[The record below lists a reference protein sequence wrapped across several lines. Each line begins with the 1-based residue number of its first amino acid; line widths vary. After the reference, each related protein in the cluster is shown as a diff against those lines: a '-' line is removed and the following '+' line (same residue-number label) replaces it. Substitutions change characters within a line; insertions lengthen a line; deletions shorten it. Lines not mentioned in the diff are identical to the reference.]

1 MENIEKLENWFNIDN
16 LREVVDLDLESLKG
30 WKVKFYKE
38 LLVAEDE
45 KLAQSFSDWKFT
57 KLQLFTE
64 MLSMLIID
72 WNFTNK
78 DGVKYEV
85 KAENIR
91 LLPTSFTKEMVLQ
104 ITWKTLDELQ
114 NVNDYSKLKKKEL
127 ES

>member
-1 MENIEKLENWFNIDN
+1 
-16 LREVVDLDLESLKG
+16 
-30 WKVKFYKE
+30 
-38 LLVAEDE
+38 
-45 KLAQSFSDWKFT
+45 
-57 KLQLFTE
+57 

-104 ITWKTLDELQ
+104 IT
-114 NVNDYSKLKKKEL
+114 
-127 ES
+127 